1 MSATQ
6 DDFMLEQRLQAIEHL
21 LIRLIAD
28 RETHPN
34 TLPLG
39 PSTAMDTQ
47 GILKEATRFWE
58 NLQT

>member
-1 MSATQ
+1 MAATQ
-6 DDFMLEQRLQAIEHL
+6 NDFMLEQRLQVIEHL

-39 PSTAMDTQ
+39 HSTGVDTQ
-47 GILKEATRFWE
+47 GIFKEATRLWE